1 MNEPK
6 VINEPTVVKGCELC
20 EQDGGEVIWR
30 HPLARVILVEEE
42 HFPGFCRVV
51 WNDHV
56 AEIGDLSDE
65 DRDWLMR
72 VVVTVERAIREVLQP
87 QKVNIASL
95 GNLVPHIHWHVIPRD
110 PWDSYFPDPPWGKTP
125 RRNADIG
132 LQAARRAQL
141 PQLTALLQE
150 RLAAL

>member
-1 MNEPK
+1 MTEL
-6 VINEPTVVKGCELC
+6 TVVTGCELC
-20 EQDGGEVIWR
+20 EQDGGDVIWR
-30 HPLARVILVEEE
+30 HPLARVILVEHE

-56 AEIGDLSDE
+56 EEISDLSDA

-72 VVVTVERAIREVLQP
+72 VVVIVERAIRDTLQP

-110 PWDSYFPDPPWGKTP
+110 PWDSYFPDPPWGKAP
-125 RRNADIG
+125 RRHADVG
-132 LQAARRAQL
+132 LQAARRAKL
-141 PQLTALLQE
+141 PALIEALRT
-150 RLAAL
+150 RLAEVQ